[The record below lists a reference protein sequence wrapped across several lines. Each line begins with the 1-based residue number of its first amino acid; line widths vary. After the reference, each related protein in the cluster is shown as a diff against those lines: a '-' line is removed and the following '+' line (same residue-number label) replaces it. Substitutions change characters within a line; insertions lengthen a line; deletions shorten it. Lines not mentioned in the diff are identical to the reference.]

1 MPKVLEKAFSVVSI
15 KYDKD
20 YYFANSYLHFLTEN
34 HLAKAGYAVV
44 SNDKT
49 GSRDKSITLMTK
61 MLQGGRSVVVDNVRI
76 SKLNERINIHKKN
89 CFISYVSDTR

>member
-1 MPKVLEKAFSVVSI
+1 MPKVLEKASSVVSI

-34 HLAKAGYAVV
+34 HLAKAEYAVV

-61 MLQGGRSVVVDNVRI
+61 MLQEGRSVVVDNVRI
-76 SKLNERINIHKKN
+76 FKLNERINIHNN